1 MASNRSFLDN
11 VISGASNPKGNLAD
25 FQHASRLYVGDSFRL
40 APKQKFLYH
49 VTFNINPF
57 ASSVIPQLTQK
68 HQNELNMLVKAV
80 DLPRFSVE
88 TDVKHQYNK
97 KKVVQK
103 RLDYDPVSV
112 TFHDD
117 NFGVTTAMW
126 EAYYRYYF
134 KDGNYAEVDSAG
146 NPIGNVK
153 GFRQPSDFIAPFN
166 RGNAFGGEGFNK
178 FRYGFDNDSLEPFFR
193 SIIIYQLSRK
203 RYTAFTLVNP
213 IISKW
218 QHDSMD
224 QAVSDFVQSTMT
236 LDYETVFYTRGPVSE
251 GSAPKG
257 FAQEHYDTTPSPN
270 SLAGGGTTSVFGTGG
285 VLAGGA
291 DVLDDIVS
299 GDAFANPGALLG
311 TVLKANNTITNAKAI
326 GKGGLRQEGFGI
338 LKDAIG
344 KVGGVDVS
352 GVSNS
357 VFPKAGGFGSLK
369 DIAIAGAV
377 VGGAS
382 LLQGKS
388 LSDIT
393 NTITS
398 TPNASSALAKAT
410 TFMKDHLSNGGNP
423 TPQDIES
430 AYNSLSD
437 DAKSSAN
444 DAAINALKSIRT

>member
-49 VTFNINPF
+49 VTFNINPK
-57 ASSVIPQLTQK
+57 ASSVIPQLTEK

-80 DLPRFSVE
+80 DLPKFSV
-88 TDVKHQYNK
+88 DVDIKHQYNK

-103 RLDYDPVSV
+103 RIDYDPVTV

-146 NPIGNVK
+146 NPLANVK
-153 GFRQPSDFIAPFN
+153 GYKQASDSASPYN
-166 RGNAFGGEGFNK
+166 KGNAFGGEEYNK
-178 FRYGFDNDSLEPFFR
+178 FRYGFDNDSFEPFFR
-193 SIIIYQLSRK
+193 SIVIYQLSRK
-203 RYTAFTLVNP
+203 RYTAFTLINP

-224 QAVSDFVQSTMT
+224 QSVSDFVQSVMSI
-236 LDYETVFYTRGPVSE
+236 DYETVFYTRGPVAE
-251 GSAPKG
+251 GSAPRG

-270 SLAGGGTTSVFGTGG
+270 SLAGGGSTSVFGSGG
-285 VLAGGA
+285 VLAGGS
-291 DVLDDIVS
+291 DVLNDIIS

-311 TVLKANNTITNAKAI
+311 TVLKAKNTVTNAKAI

-344 KVGGVDVS
+344 AVGGIDVS

-357 VFPKAGGFGSLK
+357 VFSKSGGNGGLK
-369 DIAIAGAV
+369 DLAIAGAL
-377 VGGAS
+377 VGGSA

-393 NTITS
+393 TS
-398 TPNASSALAKAT
+398 VTGTPNATSSLAKAT
-410 TFMKDHLSNGGNP
+410 TFMKTHLQNGGSP
-423 TPQDIES
+423 DPQDISS
-430 AYNSLSD
+430 AYDNLSD
-437 DAKSSAN
+437 NAKQNAN
-444 DAAINALKSIRT
+444 DSAVNALKNIR